1 MGILIK
7 SFSTQPSLVALA
19 RAALSKVFNPYNYYN
34 KSEVDARVNARQPD
48 VHLTATDK
56 NTLMYNNA
64 GNQVTQERD
73 VYNGTAFGTN
83 NTLTNYGAFA
93 GGHSCQVG
101 NRAAAFNSN
110 NTASGTNAFA
120 EGNGNTAGGE
130 CSHAG
135 GYQSRASGKRAF
147 AHGYQCQSAGEN
159 AIAMG
164 TALLTQNDGEA
175 AFGRFNSTGANIRF
189 SVGGGSSASNR
200 KNLLQIDAD
209 GTIYIMMDGTPVSLQ
224 DCLNLLADRIDALQ
238 GPGIK

>member
-7 SFSTQPSLVALA
+7 SFSSQPSLVALA
-19 RAALSKVFNPYNYYN
+19 RAALIKVFNPSNYYN
-34 KSEVDARVNARQPD
+34 KSEVDARVATRQPD
-48 VHLTATDK
+48 VHLSATNKD
-56 NTLMYNNA
+56 TLMYNNA

-110 NTASGTNAFA
+110 NTASGTNSFA
-120 EGNGNTAGGE
+120 EGDSNTAGGE
-130 CSHAG
+130 CSHVG
-135 GYQSRASGKRAF
+135 GFQSRANGKRAF
-147 AHGYQCQSAGEN
+147 AHGYQCQAAGEN
-159 AIAMG
+159 SVALG
-164 TALLTQNDGEA
+164 TALQTQNDGEA

-189 SVGGGSSASNR
+189 SVGGGSSASDR

-209 GTIYIMMDGTPVSLQ
+209 GTVYILINGTPVSLQ
-224 DCLNLLADRIDALQ
+224 ECISSLAAGLNALQ
-238 GPGIK
+238 NEQQN